1 MAMSAF
7 YTPLSELQRKYKDG
21 KYDQK
26 MLDKITAHVSHAAS
40 KYYDEVLTLTKSMP
54 SINTISDTQEEEY
67 YSLLLAQGKA
77 YKPYHRVDT
86 ITLKQ

>member
-1 MAMSAF
+1 
-7 YTPLSELQRKYKDG
+7 
-21 KYDQK
+21 
-26 MLDKITAHVSHAAS
+26 MLDKITGHVSHATS

-67 YSLLLAQGKA
+67 YSLLLAQGKV
-77 YKPYHRVDT
+77 YTPYHSVDT